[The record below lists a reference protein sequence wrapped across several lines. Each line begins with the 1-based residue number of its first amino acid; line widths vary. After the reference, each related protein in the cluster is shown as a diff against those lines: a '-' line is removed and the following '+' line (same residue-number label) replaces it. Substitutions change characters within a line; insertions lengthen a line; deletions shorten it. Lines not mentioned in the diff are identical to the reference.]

1 MGEDA
6 GMARETRLK
15 RKERPKESDVGI
27 DIEKVSEKQRGSRDI
42 LIQAHYPCPYKTHN
56 HHIKITRSMAQKE
69 RVTQSRINQY
79 LDRIRPRL

>member
-27 DIEKVSEKQRGSRDI
+27 DIEKVSEKQKGRRDHFNSSP
-42 LIQAHYPCPYKTHN
+42 LSCPYKTHN